1 MSWLSTLRKLVL
13 GETWVL
19 PISVGVVIFG
29 AFLLRELAPD
39 TWADVGG
46 PLLLLGV
53 VGALVLSVGR
63 ASSG

>member
-19 PISVGVVIFG
+19 PISVAVVIAC
-29 AFLLRELAPD
+29 AFLLRELVPD
-39 TWADVGG
+39 IWADVGG

-63 ASSG
+63 AR